1 MTQFPVIT
9 TSAIGEDTI
18 PTVNARD
25 LHAFLEVGKVFAA
38 WIVERIQQYDFTEN
52 QDYVVFSETGNNPQG
67 GRPSKE
73 YAISIDMAKELSM
86 VERNEKGKQARQ
98 YFLECERRAKGENV
112 HFLVPQTLPE
122 ALRLA
127 ADLAEKVEEQ
137 KTQIADLTP
146 KAEFHDKVAQAIN
159 CQTIKEV
166 AKVLGTGEK
175 RMFAWL
181 RDHKILMLNNQPYQR
196 FIDSLHFRMVQKQ
209 YTDIRGESHTYT
221 QTLVT
226 GKGLA
231 YIQSRFAE
239 AA

>member
-25 LHAFLEVGKVFAA
+25 LHAFLENGDHFSS
-38 WIVERIQQYDFTEN
+38 WIRDRIKQYSFVQGVDFTTYSEN
-52 QDYVVFSETGNNPQG
+52 TEKGAP
-67 GRPSKE
+67 RIE
-73 YAISIDMAKELSM
+73 YAVSIDMAKELAM

-98 YFLECERRAKGENV
+98 YFIECERRAKGENV